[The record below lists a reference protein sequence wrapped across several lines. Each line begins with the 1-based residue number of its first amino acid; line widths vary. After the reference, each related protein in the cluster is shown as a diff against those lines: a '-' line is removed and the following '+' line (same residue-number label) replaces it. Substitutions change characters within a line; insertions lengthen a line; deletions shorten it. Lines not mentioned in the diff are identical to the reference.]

1 MDIEEYINKIEPNF
15 DSHLEKGTIE
25 MSNEYYNLL
34 EEKMVRL
41 INKNQELNQKYLN
54 AVADYETTMAE
65 KEQLNSLV
73 NSCQEE
79 IRQLKKQLES
89 ANEQIS
95 YLRRSIERKEERIID
110 LQYERIP
117 YTNEYVDKLL
127 NQQKEF
133 ISYLENEINICDGFL
148 DTVKSCLRNTPY
160 RVMSSKKT
168 YITNRIKENEIAQ
181 KVYEE
186 ILQKYKS
193 IIGVLDEKSNNIS
206 S

>member
-1 MDIEEYINKIEPNF
+1 MSDKELEEYINKIEPNF
-15 DSHLEKGTIE
+15 NSYLEKGTIE

-41 INKNQELNQKYLN
+41 INKNQE
-54 AVADYETTMAE
+54 
-65 KEQLNSLV
+65 
-73 NSCQEE
+73 
-79 IRQLKKQLES
+79 LKKQLES

-133 ISYLENEINICDGFL
+133 VNYLENML
-148 DTVKSCLRNTPY
+148 DDENDIFSVVRVKD
-160 RVMSSKKT
+160 V
-168 YITNRIKENEIAQ
+168 
-181 KVYEE
+181 
-186 ILQKYKS
+186 LQKYKS
-193 IIGVLDEKSNNIS
+193 IIGVLDEKSNNIPS
-206 S
+206 